1 MKAIPFKIAF
11 LLLLLFLLAVGGY
24 VTAQAQTPD
33 SALCKKALGLFAEA
47 QRVCTADGGD
57 LWGENLWGP
66 VLLVKDSDK
75 LTFTND
81 PAMLTVSQKI
91 DSLCDETNITF
102 PSKS

>member
-1 MKAIPFKIAF
+1 MKTLPIKTVS
-11 LLLLLFLLAVGGY
+11 LLLLLLAVGGY

-66 VLLVKDSDK
+66 VLLVRDSDK
-75 LTFTND
+75 LTFTNW
-81 PAMLTVSQKI
+81 
-91 DSLCDETNITF
+91 ETIF
-102 PSKS
+102 PS